1 MSSWAGRV
9 LVVDDDPQL
18 RDLCRQTLARAGF
31 VVTTAAN
38 ALMALEA
45 LDQASFDLVMVD
57 LAIPELN
64 GLQLLEQIRLRDV
77 SVPILIASGIAS
89 VEQIAYAMRLGA
101 RGLLIKPFHPQELAD
116 IAREL
121 VAKRQAVRVSD
132 RVAALRPVLQISQHL
147 LAELDQSRLYAL
159 IIETVRVEIR
169 AERAS
174 LMLLE
179 PDEQALR
186 IVACT
191 GLPETIGVGTLVPVT
206 KSLSGW
212 VIQHRQPL
220 LIDAQVAASPWFA
233 ELRQRLL
240 APELM
245 TALSVPIM
253 AGERVLGVLNAA
265 KTMPHAAFT
274 LADQELLQLLAGQAA
289 VALENARLYNEVS
302 RSEARYRALLRH
314 ANDAVLLLD
323 STGAA
328 VLDANLALARLSGY
342 TSDELL
348 ALDPRRFLPTLP
360 QLLATA
366 MNGRSEQSEIET
378 ILCTAAGQ
386 ETAVAVSVSVV
397 PDGDQQLFLVIARDI
412 SERQR
417 MARELA
423 QAEKLAAIG
432 RLSASMA
439 HEINNPLQALSN
451 TVRLLRNH
459 DLPPDRRDL
468 YLTKAAAELDGLIHR
483 VQRILDFSRPN
494 LDGRRPVDLN
504 QVVNDV
510 IATYRPTMAAR
521 GIQYIGELTSTLPWV
536 TAVIGH
542 LKQVCQTL
550 VQNAIEAM
558 PDGGTLRIRTYLR
571 PPDGEPD
578 RALFW
583 RAGGGTRQPLLDPA
597 VVLEISDT
605 GVGIAQEEVPKIFEP
620 FYSTRFDGL
629 GLGLPL
635 CYSIVDFHGGELL
648 VHSQPD
654 QGTTFRVVLP
664 VAQ

>member
-1 MSSWAGRV
+1 MSSWAGQV

-18 RDLCRQTLARAGF
+18 RDLCRQTLVRAGF
-31 VVTTAAN
+31 VVTTAAS
-38 ALMALEA
+38 ATSALEA
-45 LDQASFDLVMVD
+45 LDHATFDLIMID
-57 LAIPELN
+57 LAMPEID
-64 GLQLLEQIRLRDV
+64 GLQLLELIRLRDI
-77 SVPILIASGIAS
+77 SVPVLIISGIAS
-89 VEQIAYAMRLGA
+89 VDQIAYAMRLGA
-101 RGLLIKPFHPQELAD
+101 RGLLIKPFRAQELAD

-121 VAKRQAVRVSD
+121 VAKRQAVQVRD

-147 LAELDQSRLYAL
+147 LTELDLTHLYAL
-159 IIETVRVEIR
+159 IVETVRVEVR

-191 GLPETIGVGTLVPVT
+191 GLPTTVGIGSLISVAH
-206 KSLSGW
+206 SLSGW
-212 VIQHRQPL
+212 VIRHRQPL
-220 LIDAQVAASPWFA
+220 LIDEQVIASPWFA
-233 ELRQRLL
+233 ELRQYLL
-240 APELM
+240 ASELT

-265 KTMPHAAFT
+265 KATPHAAFT
-274 LADQELLQLLAGQAA
+274 IADQELLQLLAGQAA
-289 VALENARLYNEVS
+289 VALENARLYEKVS

-323 STGAA
+323 STGTT
-328 VLDANLALARLSGY
+328 VLDANLALGRLSGY
-342 TSDELL
+342 SNEQLL
-348 ALDPRRFLPTLP
+348 QLDPNQLLPALS

-366 MNGRSEQSEIET
+366 VNGRHEQSEIET
-378 ILCTAAGQ
+378 ILCTAAGH

-397 PDGDQQLFLVIARDI
+397 PDGDQHLFLVIARDI

-451 TVRLLRNH
+451 TIRLLRNP
-459 DLPPDRRDL
+459 DLPSERRDL
-468 YLTKAAAELDGLIHR
+468 YLSKAALELDGLIHR
-483 VQRILDFSRPN
+483 VQRILDLSRPN
-494 LDGRRPVDLN
+494 LEGRRPVDLN

-510 IATYRPTMAAR
+510 IANFRSTLTAR
-521 GIQYIGELTSTLPWV
+521 NIQYIGDCTSSLPWV

-558 PDGGTLRIRTYLR
+558 PHGGTLHIRTYLR
-571 PPDGEPD
+571 PPDGEAD

-583 RAGGGTRQPLLDPA
+583 RAGGGARQPLPDPA

-605 GVGIAQEEVPKIFEP
+605 GIGIAQEDVPKIFEP

-635 CYSIVDFHGGELL
+635 CYSIVDFHGGELW
-648 VHSQPD
+648 VRSQPD
-654 QGTTFRVVLP
+654 QGTTFRVILP
-664 VAQ
+664 AAQ

>member
-9 LVVDDDPQL
+9 LVVDDDPLL

-31 VVTTAAN
+31 VVTTAAD
-38 ALMALEA
+38 ARQAIEA
-45 LDQASFDLVMVD
+45 LDQSAFDLVMVD
-57 LAIPELN
+57 LVMPEID
-64 GLQLLEQIRLRDV
+64 GLQLLELIRSRDI
-77 SVPILIASGIAS
+77 SVPILIASGVAS
-89 VEQIAYAMRLGA
+89 IEQVAQAMRLGA
-101 RGLLIKPFHPQELAD
+101 RGLLIKPFRAQDLAAM
-116 IAREL
+116 AREL

-147 LAELDQSRLYAL
+147 LTELDLNRLYAL
-159 IIETVRVEIR
+159 IIETVRVEIH

-186 IVACT
+186 IVACA
-191 GLPETIGVGTLVPVT
+191 GLPESVGVGTPVPIAN
-206 KSLSGW
+206 SLSGW

-220 LIDAQVAASPWFA
+220 LIDGHITDSPWFV
-233 ELRQRLL
+233 ELHPRLH
-240 APELM
+240 APELT

-253 AGERVLGVLNAA
+253 AGDRVLGVLNAA
-265 KTMPHAAFT
+265 KSTPRAAFT
-274 LADQELLQLLAGQAA
+274 VADQELLLLLAGQAA
-289 VALENARLYNEVS
+289 VALENARLYTEVS

-323 STGAA
+323 ATATT

-342 TSDELL
+342 TSAELL
-348 ALDPRRFLPTLP
+348 AIDPRRLLPALRE
-360 QLLATA
+360 LLATTT
-366 MNGRSEQSEIET
+366 NGRSEPRELET
-378 ILCTAAGQ
+378 TLCTATGK

-397 PDGDQQLFLVIARDI
+397 PDGDQNLFLVIARDI

-459 DLPPDRRDL
+459 DLPPERRDL
-468 YLTKAAAELDGLIHR
+468 YLTKAAAELDGLIQR
-483 VQRILDFSRPN
+483 VQRILDLSRPN

-504 QVVNDV
+504 QVIMEV
-510 IATYRPTMAAR
+510 IAMYQPTIESR
-521 GIQYIGELTSTLPWV
+521 HIQFTGEFDPALPWV
-536 TAVIGH
+536 TAVSGH
-542 LKQVCQTL
+542 LKQVCQML

-558 PDGGTLRIRTYLR
+558 PDGGHLRVRTYIR
-571 PPDGEPD
+571 PPDGESD
-578 RALFW
+578 RASFW
-583 RAGGGTRQPLLDPA
+583 MAGSGSRQFPPVPA

-605 GVGIAQEEVPKIFEP
+605 GVGIAQEDLPKIFEP
-620 FYSTRFDGL
+620 FFSTRFDGL

-635 CYSIVDFHGGELL
+635 CYSIIDFHGGELL
-648 VHSQPD
+648 VRSQPD
-654 QGTTFRVVLP
+654 QGTTFRVILP
-664 VAQ
+664 IAQ